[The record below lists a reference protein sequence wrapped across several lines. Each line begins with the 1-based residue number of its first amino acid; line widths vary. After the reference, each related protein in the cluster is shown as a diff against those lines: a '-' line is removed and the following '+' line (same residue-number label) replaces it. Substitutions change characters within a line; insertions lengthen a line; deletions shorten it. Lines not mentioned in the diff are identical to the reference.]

1 MGVCSVLNGV
11 SEMKISQGIFT
22 VTHWKTARS
31 ASRRPI
37 SAILMIILSFLPN
50 TETARQTDLSKKK
63 SITNRYHCYSDADA
77 SDKYLY
83 TKSKNLAFISV
94 RFLLIV

>member
-50 TETARQTDLSKKK
+50 TETARQIDLSKKK

-77 SDKYLY
+77 SDKYLFSECV
-83 TKSKNLAFISV
+83 KD
-94 RFLLIV
+94 FLKF